1 MTDHLHAAGQNQE
14 DFQIESEEKPS
25 NEAAEAAAHSPVVGE
40 KRLRDED
47 DSEHRREAPSDGGGT
62 PGFRSESSPA
72 PGQNS
77 NGAYSGQTGN
87 TNTNTAGS
95 GVGGAGSGQHDAL
108 YIGDLQWVCIL
119 VFSSSHVCRISET
132 ISICDAHLHVPLCCP
147 TLSFN
152 SGRLMRICGKS
163 RSALGSTLTTR
174 TSRSRSIR

>member
-87 TNTNTAGS
+87 TNTNTANTITLPSATPAPQTTQGAPQPARKRRGRPAPPNAEAGPS
-95 GVGGAGSGQHDAL
+95 TKPAAGGRGRKGN
-108 YIGDLQWVCIL
+108 
-119 VFSSSHVCRISET
+119 
-132 ISICDAHLHVPLCCP
+132 
-147 TLSFN
+147 LS
-152 SGRLMRICGKS
+152 
-163 RSALGSTLTTR
+163 A
-174 TSRSRSIR
+174 